1 MRIACIILALAS
13 TAFAADWQTGP
24 WSEAENDV
32 RSRILAEK
40 KTYRAGEPILIK
52 LEIENTGKDAKEISV
67 PRCPHF
73 GTLSVTDEKAK
84 DVLYL
89 FGLAQVQ
96 QRREKFE
103 AGESKQFEQFDLT
116 EAYYLRK
123 PGRYT
128 VAGIEEPAS

>member
-1 MRIACIILALAS
+1 MPIACIILALAS

-24 WSEAENDV
+24 WGEAKHDV

-52 LEIENTGKDAKEISV
+52 VAIQNTGKEAKEISV
-67 PRCPHF
+67 PRWPHF
-73 GTLSVTDEKAK
+73 GTLSVTDEKGK
-84 DVLYL
+84 SVPYL
-89 FGLAQVQ
+89 VGLSQVQ

-103 AGESKQFEQFDLT
+103 AGGAKEFEQFDLS

-123 PGRYT
+123 PGKYM
-128 VAGIEEPAS
+128 VQG